1 MQFLHIHR
9 LLYQTRFPVCWG
21 YNKKPGNFMR
31 EGRVTFS
38 FLFCDGRRRH
48 LRIKPFQPHQV
59 APIPL
64 KTLHLEDRLSVR

>member
-1 MQFLHIHR
+1 MKFLHIHR
-9 LLYQTRFPVCWG
+9 LLYQTRFPMCWG
-21 YNKKPGNFMR
+21 YNKKPGNFMC

-38 FLFCDGRRRH
+38 FRFCDGRRH
-48 LRIKPFQPHQV
+48 LRITPFRPHQV